1 MTRRLAFLSDQLE
14 SALELS
20 RNLQAQHSA
29 AQQTIDSLENKVL
42 CARAHLAAC
51 TERGRPAPRVLR
63 AFAHHA
69 RRGSRGR
76 VIKEMPA
83 HGADSAEGGEET
95 QEGGEGAEYAEEGG
109 GRTAEGSVS
118 DKEDEEENEA
128 LYALVRCLAFSP
140 DGQWLVTTDD
150 RCQTHVFNLGAEQHH
165 TTLPTSPAPI
175 GTGG

>member
-51 TERGRPAPRVLR
+51 TERGRPAPHVL
-63 AFAHHA
+63 
-69 RRGSRGR
+69 RGR

-83 HGADSAEGGEET
+83 RGADSAEGGEET
-95 QEGGEGAEYAEEGG
+95 QGGGEGAEYAEEGG

-150 RCQTHVFNLGAEQHH
+150 RCQTHIFNLGAEQHH